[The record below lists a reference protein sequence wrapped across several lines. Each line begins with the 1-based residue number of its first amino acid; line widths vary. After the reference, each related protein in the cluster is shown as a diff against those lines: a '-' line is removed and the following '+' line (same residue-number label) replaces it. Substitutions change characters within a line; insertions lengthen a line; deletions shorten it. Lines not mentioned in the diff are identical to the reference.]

1 METKQIMKMVDHT
14 NLKQG
19 ALVSDFEKLC
29 KEAIEYGFKSVCVH
43 PSQIKLCRELLKGS
57 DVLVCTVIG
66 FPLGENTTEVKA
78 FEAKN
83 AEENGAQEIDMVI
96 SNSMAKRGEFDKIT
110 EEINAVVASAPSC
123 THKVIIETCLLTQE
137 EIEKVTNAVVLSDA
151 DFVKTSTGFCGQGAT
166 VANVAIMKSVTGDK
180 KLIKAAGGVAGA
192 KDAIAM
198 IEAGASRLGT
208 SKGAVIASELTSGN
222 FTATDDGKY

>member
-1 METKQIMKMVDHT
+1 METKQIMNMVDHT

-19 ALVSDFEKLC
+19 ALIADFEKLC
-29 KEAIEYGFKSVCVH
+29 AEAVKYGFKSVCVH
-43 PSQIKLCRELLKGS
+43 PSQIALCKELLKGS
-57 DVLVCTVIG
+57 DVLVCTVVG

-83 AEENGAQEIDMVI
+83 AAEKGADEIDMVI
-96 SNSMAKRGEFDKIT
+96 SNSMAKRGEFDAIT
-110 EEINAVVASAPSC
+110 AEINAVVASAPNC
-123 THKVIIETCLLTQE
+123 THKVIIETCLLTEE
-137 EIEKVTNAVVLSDA
+137 EIKSVTKAVVNSNA
-151 DFVKTSTGFCGQGAT
+151 DFVKTSTGFCGGGAT
-166 VANVAIMKSVTGDK
+166 VHNVAIMKSVTGDK

-208 SKGAVIASELTSGN
+208 SKGGIIASELESGN

>member
-1 METKQIMKMVDHT
+1 METKQIMNMVDHT

-19 ALVSDFEKLC
+19 TTPADFEKLC
-29 KEAIEYGFKSVCVH
+29 AEAVKYGFKSVCVH
-43 PSQIKLCRELLKGS
+43 PSQIKLCRELLAGT

-83 AEENGAQEIDMVI
+83 AQEHGAQEIDMVI
-96 SNSMAKRGEFDKIT
+96 SNSMAKRGEFEEIT
-110 EEINAVVASAPSC
+110 KEINAVCEAAPQC
-123 THKVIIETCLLTQE
+123 THKVIIETCLLKEE
-137 EIEKVTNAVVLSDA
+137 EIVAVTKAVLASKA

-166 VANVAIMKSVTGDK
+166 VENVAIMKSVVGEA
-180 KLIKAAGGVAGA
+180 KLIKAAGGVGGA

-198 IEAGASRLGT
+198 ISAGASRLGT
-208 SKGAVIASELTSGN
+208 SKGGIIASELESGE
-222 FTATDDGKY
+222 FVATDDGKY

>member
-1 METKQIMKMVDHT
+1 METKQIMNMVDHT

-19 ALVSDFEKLC
+19 SLPVDFEKLC
-29 KEAIEYGFKSVCVH
+29 AEAIKYGFKSVCVH
-43 PSQIKLCRELLKGS
+43 PSQIEICKKFLQGS
-57 DVLVCTVIG
+57 EVLVCTVVG

-83 AEENGAQEIDMVI
+83 AFEKGADEIDMVI
-96 SNSMAKRGEFDKIT
+96 SNSMAKRGEFDAIT
-110 EEINAVVASAPSC
+110 AEINAVVAATPTC
-123 THKVIIETCLLTQE
+123 THKVIIETCLLSEE
-137 EIEKVTNAVVLSDA
+137 EIKAVTEAVVASNA
-151 DFVKTSTGFCGQGAT
+151 DFVKTSTGFCGAGAT
-166 VANVAIMKSVTGDK
+166 VSNVAIMKSVTGDK

-208 SKGAVIASELTSGN
+208 SKGGIIASELESGE